1 MPASCFL
8 RRLLDVLLLSV
19 RARARAVF
27 WNGFC
32 YAVCHLRAAF
42 LERLL
47 NELLLTCALSLGTA
61 FDVLLLRCALILGT
75 AFDVLPCSRASLL
88 ERIAG
93 VLLCTCVHVDSVS
106 ISCVCRAMLVQ
117 WFADRPMPA
126 RRTRSLGRAAV
137 VKAHL
142 HRCIP
147 VVVSPDAKLFWRCA
161 FINNLC
167 GSVVRDDGSQRPM
180 SQKLSQ
186 C

>member
-8 RRLLDVLLLSV
+8 RRLLDVLQFE
-19 RARARAVF
+19 RARTSTRCFLQRLLLCCVSLAR
-27 WNGFC
+27 C
-32 YAVCHLRAAF
+32 F

-75 AFDVLPCSRASLL
+75 AFDVLPCSRAFLL

-137 VKAHL
+137 VKTHL

-167 GSVVRDDGSQRPM
+167 GSVVRDDGSRRPM
-180 SQKLSQ
+180 SQKLSR